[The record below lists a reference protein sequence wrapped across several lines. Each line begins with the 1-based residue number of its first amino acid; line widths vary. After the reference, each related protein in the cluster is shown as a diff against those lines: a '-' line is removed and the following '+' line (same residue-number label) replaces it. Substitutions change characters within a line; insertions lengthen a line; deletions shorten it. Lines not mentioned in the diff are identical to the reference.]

1 MKQSW
6 VLQIEFL
13 AIIGLLGMIGFLGM
27 TGILGWIG
35 IIRSV
40 VWLGMV
46 GLSFSINS
54 SSPLASGAEKT
65 HKNI

>member
-1 MKQSW
+1 M
-6 VLQIEFL
+6 LQIEFL
-13 AIIGLLGMIGFLGM
+13 AIIGLLGM

-40 VWLGMV
+40 VWRGMI